1 MFLICVIY
9 VSLYQLFITVRATF
23 ERTLDCFS
31 FALLRYVIGPENLR
45 HPLMQP
51 IKFKTMTN
59 RDLATRVFPRFKY
72 VVFFFAFSLAFC
84 DNLFCFV
91 G

>member
-1 MFLICVIY
+1 MYPYINFL
-9 VSLYQLFITVRATF
+9 SLSGQLSKV
-23 ERTLDCFS
+23 TLDCLS

>member
-1 MFLICVIY
+1 MYPYINFL
-9 VSLYQLFITVRATF
+9 SLSGQLSKV
-23 ERTLDCFS
+23 TLDCLS

-72 VVFFFAFSLAFC
+72 VVFSLRSHWLFVIIYFALLA
-84 DNLFCFV
+84 DIIT
-91 G
+91 